1 VGFLPTGPHNA
12 ITDVPGVRV
21 GHQTVW
27 KGEPPSENSPSPLR
41 EGDNSPPPL
50 AGEGQGGGPVI
61 RSGVT
66 AIWPHSGNLFRE
78 RLYAAISVFNGY
90 GEMTSRSVIDE
101 WGLLGSPI
109 VLTDTVHIGL
119 AYDSVVRY
127 MTERD
132 PDIADKDVVIPVVA
146 ETDDSFLSD
155 GRAFGISR
163 DDVFAALDSATYG
176 PVAEGCVGAGSG
188 TQFFD
193 FKGGIGTASR
203 VIELT
208 GERFTVG
215 VLLQTNYGSRHQLL
229 IAGVPVGRQI
239 TDLMPLRHQ
248 EGSCIAVVATD
259 TPMYPGQLRRLARRV
274 DIGLGRTGSVGNDG
288 SGEISIAFSTANRIP
303 RSTPRAA
310 HPINVLVEG
319 QFWTE
324 GSPFDLIFDAV
335 VEATEEAAFNAMV
348 AADTVEGRDGNT
360 LYGFPLDRGLA
371 HLSKR

>member
-1 VGFLPTGPHNA
+1 VGFLPTGTHNA
-12 ITDVPGVRV
+12 ITDVAGVRV

-27 KGEPPSENSPSPLR
+27 KGEP
-41 EGDNSPPPL
+41 G
-50 AGEGQGGGPVI
+50 AATPVI

-66 AIWPHSGNLFRE
+66 ALWPHSGDLFRE

-132 PDIADKDVVIPVVA
+132 PEIADKDVVIPVVA

-155 GRAFGISR
+155 NRAFGITR
-163 DDVFAALDSATYG
+163 EDVYAALDAANDG
-176 PVAEGCVGAGSG
+176 PVAEGCTGAGTG
-188 TQFFD
+188 TQQFD

-203 VIELT
+203 ALELS

-229 IAGVPVGRQI
+229 ISGVPIGRQI
-239 TDLMPLRHQ
+239 TDLMPKRHQ

-259 TPMYPGQLRRLARRV
+259 LPLHPGQLRRMARRV

-288 SGEISIAFSTANRIP
+288 SGEIFIAFSTANRIP
-303 RSTPRAA
+303 RSSPRPA
-310 HPINVLVEG
+310 HPIHVLVEG

-324 GSPFDLIFDAV
+324 GSPFDQIFDAV
-335 VEATEEAAFNAMV
+335 AEATEEAAFNAMV
-348 AADTVEGRDGNT
+348 AADSVEGRDDNT

-371 HLSKR
+371 HLTKR